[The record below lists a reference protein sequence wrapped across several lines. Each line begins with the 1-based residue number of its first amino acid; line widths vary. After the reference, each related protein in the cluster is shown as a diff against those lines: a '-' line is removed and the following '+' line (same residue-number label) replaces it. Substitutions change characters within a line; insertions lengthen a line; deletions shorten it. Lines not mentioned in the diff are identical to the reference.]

1 MLHKIFCCYNNY
13 MNSEIS
19 KIKEKA
25 NDIIVD
31 NNFLFDAFENRLLI
45 RLVSIFESYHIPINK
60 NIIKKNMEEN
70 LINNF
75 KDLNEEI
82 IDKYIELL
90 VNYEKIIMK
99 YVENKTKTDIIR
111 NSTMNFVN
119 KIKEKNSTFIT
130 MESANN
136 FIEYVKSIIYVY
148 DNHSL
153 NEEVFSRINTDIKE
167 ILNEY
172 NRNNYNFVIE
182 SINDIIKNIIRN
194 L

>member
-1 MLHKIFCCYNNY
+1 

>member
-1 MLHKIFCCYNNY
+1 MLHKIFCCYNNC

-60 NIIKKNMEEN
+60 NIIRKNMEEN

>member
-172 NRNNYNFVIE
+172 NRNNYNFVME